1 MKTLRNAFL
10 ISISCFFLFSCQMQN
25 SSEKMNDSQT
35 GKLKIKSCKIYSY
48 KINMQSDK
56 EEGILMEEFE
66 YDLNGRATK
75 LVRYDSTGKVICT
88 FNYKYDQSGNL
99 TEKIW
104 REASGIKNE
113 ESRSTT
119 LSYDLGGASLKEKT
133 DTGKNEKYDQS
144 GKLIERIWNDP
155 VKKSEIKETHH
166 YYQDGKEREVEF
178 FNDKNELEKK
188 TVYAYDSLGN
198 EVSVIAYN
206 KEKIVESKITYV
218 YDEYGNIKED
228 IYWNVQDSVPSQIIR
243 YVYEFY

>member
-1 MKTLRNAFL
+1 L
-10 ISISCFFLFSCQMQN
+10 
-25 SSEKMNDSQT
+25 
-35 GKLKIKSCKIYSY
+35 
-48 KINMQSDK
+48 QSNK

-66 YDLNGRATK
+66 YDLNGRETK

-119 LSYDLGGASLKEKT
+119 LSYDLGGVSSKEKS
-133 DTGKNEKYDQS
+133 DTSKNEKYDQS

-155 VKKSEIKETHH
+155 VKKAEIKETHH
-166 YYQDGKEREVEF
+166 YYKDGKKREVAF
-178 FNDKNELEKK
+178 FNENNEIEKR

-198 EVSVIAYN
+198 EISVIAYD
-206 KEKIVESKITYV
+206 KENRIESKTTYS
-218 YDEYGNIKED
+218 YDEYGNLKED
-228 IYWNVQDSVPSQIIR
+228 IYWNIQDTIPYQIIR